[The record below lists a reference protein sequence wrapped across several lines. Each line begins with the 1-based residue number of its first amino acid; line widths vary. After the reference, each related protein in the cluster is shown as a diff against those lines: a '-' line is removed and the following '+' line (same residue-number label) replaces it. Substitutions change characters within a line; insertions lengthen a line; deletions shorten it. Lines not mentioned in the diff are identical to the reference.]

1 MTTGYEIREGA
12 ALIVARL
19 LRDPENWPSQQE
31 GSDLLRQRIAWAR
44 RAEHLRDMHSWL
56 DLRSA
61 A

>member
-1 MTTGYEIREGA
+1 VTTGYNVREGA
-12 ALIVARL
+12 AIIVARL

-31 GSDLLRQRIAWAR
+31 GSEELRKRLARAR
-44 RAEHLRDMHSWL
+44 RVEHLRGMHSFL